1 MKPMAEEHETVEG
14 MSWPIV
20 LLVELSAPQ
29 VADLTRELESASI
42 IVLVEGSMLRAAN
55 TAVTQKPRVVVAP
68 ASLPVERMQVLHDAV
83 RTIGIEVMRIPATM
97 PLGEIVA
104 DVKAALQRASSS
116 SLSGKTRR

>member
-1 MKPMAEEHETVEG
+1 MTEEHATVEG

-55 TAVTQKPRVVVAP
+55 TVVTQRPRVVVAP
-68 ASLPVERMQVLHDAV
+68 AAIPVERMQVLHDAV
-83 RTIGIEVMRIPATM
+83 RTIGIEVMRVDARTPIAD
-97 PLGEIVA
+97 VVV
-104 DVKAALQRASSS
+104 DVKAAVQRASSS
-116 SLSGKTRR
+116 SLPAKKSR